1 MSLFLGD
8 VMRVWQGFTCL
19 KYRKL
24 TYTHDD
30 SRQYE
35 YAPDHPFIVCIRS
48 LAMMISRSHSS
59 FAAEQGSP
67 SSYLRNSYIDI
78 LVQLFSPCSTPASSG
93 TPRTVQPQPVEL
105 LICGPSKIHC
115 CSLDWTPWLQWA
127 WSIKLYIDHVSSAWI
142 SQWYPHQNC
151 GKHVSFLACN

>member
-1 MSLFLGD
+1 
-8 VMRVWQGFTCL
+8 MRVWQGFTCL

-59 FAAEQGSP
+59 IAAEQGSP
-67 SSYLRNSYIDI
+67 LFLLKKQLYRYSSSIVFPLLHARKLRYSSHGAATACGTFDLWPIEDPLLLLGLDTLAAVGVVYQIIYRSCIVGPGFLNGIPI
-78 LVQLFSPCSTPASSG
+78 RTAVNMLVS
-93 TPRTVQPQPVEL
+93 
-105 LICGPSKIHC
+105 
-115 CSLDWTPWLQWA
+115 
-127 WSIKLYIDHVSSAWI
+127 
-142 SQWYPHQNC
+142 
-151 GKHVSFLACN
+151 